1 MAVSDIG
8 LEFVNTVLSEASE
21 QLGIYH
27 RLVSPYS
34 PQTNGFAERK
44 HKTINMALRGLTDKT
59 NWALRL
65 PLVIAAINN
74 TFVERS
80 LYTPSQYAL
89 RASVNLLGSVMF
101 NEIKE
106 NSVITTPNFL
116 DIKTFFNTVAKTGR
130 QFKRYKNKHITN
142 QVYSSANWYGLEDK
156 TSRNLVQFITVH
168 IETLLGTKHDNPEEF
183 RVSKGLY
190 RNVKTYVPR
199 AIKYSATGNYNLR
212 ERKIPINYAEASDS
226 DDL

>member
-1 MAVSDIG
+1 
-8 LEFVNTVLSEASE
+8 
-21 QLGIYH
+21 
-27 RLVSPYS
+27 
-34 PQTNGFAERK
+34 
-44 HKTINMALRGLTDKT
+44 
-59 NWALRL
+59 
-65 PLVIAAINN
+65 
-74 TFVERS
+74 
-80 LYTPSQYAL
+80 
-89 RASVNLLGSVMF
+89 MF

-106 NSVITTPNFL
+106 NSVITTHNFL
-116 DIKTFFNTVAKTGR
+116 DIETFFNTVAKTGR
-130 QFKRYKNKHITN
+130 QFKRYKNIHITN

-183 RVSKGLY
+183 RFSKGLY